1 MDPPL
6 MPSLKLLPT
15 IFIEAL
21 VDMDV
26 IMESAMKTLEEEAL
40 EPIVGTEEAT
50 MDKFSLE
57 T

>member
-1 MDPPL
+1 

-40 EPIVGTEEAT
+40 EPIYSGYRG
-50 MDKFSLE
+50 SYYG
-57 T
+57 